1 MNANIKL
8 RNPANLEDEALEAPR
23 LPSLRG
29 TAVPVETM
37 PGLGSAVTVEK
48 VTPANLDPAVPNKN
62 EVMAPVIAA
71 IEQIVKAFMPAM
83 SRFGNK
89 AWPAGNA
96 VGDFAILPDVAALMV
111 RPIPVASNA
120 VDAVLA
126 VMQTLVNQITTVG
139 KELADQP
146 DEALKRLAAEATP
159 TEISA
164 ARSSLGEPAS
174 PSTEDPARNT

>member
-1 MNANIKL
+1 MNAYIKL
-8 RNPANLEDEALEAPR
+8 RDPANLEDEALEAQR
-23 LPSLRG
+23 LPSLLE

-37 PGLGSAVTVEK
+37 TELRSTLTVEK
-48 VTPANLDPAVPNKN
+48 VTHAILDAAVPNKE
-62 EVMAPVIAA
+62 EVMGPVIAA

-83 SRFGNK
+83 SRFANK

-96 VGDFAILPDVAALMV
+96 VGDFAILPDVAALMD

-120 VDAVLA
+120 AHAALA

-146 DEALKRLAAEATP
+146 GED
-159 TEISA
+159 
-164 ARSSLGEPAS
+164 SSPH
-174 PSTEDPARNT
+174 